1 MLTRVT
7 RAGSAVLAAV
17 LLIPASFSVWAAEG
31 RQIEEVVVTAE
42 RRESTVQ
49 DTAISITAF
58 TGEFIEDFGIRNQ
71 EDLQNY
77 IPATTIQPYDLSI
90 RGVGRLFR
98 ALGGDPG
105 IATYFDGA
113 YSEDF
118 GIASTEGG
126 LFDLERIEVLRGPQG
141 TLYGRNGVGGA
152 VNFHSKKPTDEF
164 EGEVRAIFGSF
175 EQKEWY
181 GMLSGPIIPGLLSAR
196 TTAVKRTRDGF
207 INDVAPGNPDINN
220 YGDENYTLSLQFTP
234 AENLTIYARGN
245 ERSYR
250 RMMSGA
256 QGAGAI
262 VVSEMG
268 GIRDPFTGGER
279 WTSVPVHGW
288 RPVQDPTAP
297 GAQFCA
303 SATDRTVAD
312 CIVPTGLV
320 PYINGTAD
328 GTIAGTGVYQFDL
341 NGVTRFGQ
349 PLVAG
354 VDTAG
359 QAFDGTTN
367 SGFSRT
373 NYAYQIFSN
382 PNLDQA
388 AELARADRSIQG
400 NGRELPELTGDDLDA
415 WTNGFQD
422 EFFDHQAAYVSVD
435 WDATDWLSFK
445 YIGAYTDYF
454 YDRTTED
461 DRTGLPNDQQFY
473 AAQENENYQHEIQM
487 FMDIGDDITL
497 TGGLFYYENDIDQQ
511 LDFYSTDS
519 WSRYTTGDNIYGA
532 AGADAYLAGDP
543 TMVVY
548 GSTAFGMANHRS
560 AQDLALFNLAG
571 LVGIPSFSDPNIT
584 EVQFHDTPW
593 LGDNLGTTGRVDHG
607 PVSDGTTFIWDT
619 ENRTEAW
626 AVYLQGEWQIN
637 DTWAITL
644 GARYA
649 EDDKEAE
656 ENLFLYQESISAL
669 SNCVANT
676 GDSALCG
683 DGNADGIVTL
693 AEYNQNVTG
702 AIDATGNVVN
712 FDTLRVRGVPFA
724 RSIYRA
730 IENKFDEVTYRI
742 NFDYTPTEDDLF
754 YLSYTTG
761 YRAGG
766 FNLGYFS
773 FIPTYDPED
782 ITAIELGYKGQLLD
796 GTVQLNASVYHYD
809 YEGVHLQYS
818 VSSFTGVSTSVRNAP
833 GAVTIGGEIEALWL
847 ATDNLTIGAT
857 FSYTDAKYDGEL
869 LEPVTGTT
877 GVVDANNPY
886 APASLYSTAER
897 NFPIDD
903 EPLPRV
909 PKEKFTGWAEYVM
922 NMGDNGKLTFLTSV
936 AYTGEFQAAGR
947 PVPEGPLSLA
957 PEYVRWDARVTW
969 NNADEQWTVSGF
981 VNNITNDLGI
991 RNQFTYGQDQGQRRV
1006 VEPTNPRMAGLEIH
1020 YKFGAF
1026 Q

>member
-1 MLTRVT
+1 MLSRFLRVSGVVST
-7 RAGSAVLAAV
+7 AILLVPAYTSTAFAAQ
-17 LLIPASFSVWAAEG
+17 G

-152 VNFHSKKPTDEF
+152 VNFHSKRPTDEF
-164 EGEVRAIFGSF
+164 EGEIKVVVGTY
-175 EQKEWY
+175 EQKEIFSV
-181 GMLSGPIIPGLLSAR
+181 LSGPLIPGLLNAR
-196 TTAVKRTRDGF
+196 ATAVKRTRDGF
-207 INDVAPGNPDINN
+207 MNDLEPGNPDINN
-220 YGDENYTLSLQFTP
+220 YGDENYSLSLDFNPSEQL
-234 AENLTIYARGN
+234 NIYLRGN

-256 QGAGAI
+256 AGAGAI
-262 VVSEMG
+262 VVSEQG
-268 GIRDPFTGGER
+268 GLRDPVSGGER

-288 RPVQDPTAP
+288 RQVQDPMSATATL
-297 GAQFCA
+297 CA
-303 SATDRTVAD
+303 GATDRSVAD
-312 CIVPTGLV
+312 CIVPTGIV
-320 PYINGTAD
+320 PYINATAP
-328 GTIAGTGVYQFDL
+328 GSIQGTGVYQFEL
-341 NGVTRFGQ
+341 NGITRFGQ

-359 QAFDGTTN
+359 VAADGTDT
-367 SGFSRT
+367 SGFSRP
-373 NYAYQIFSN
+373 NYAYQAFGL
-382 PNLDQA
+382 PD
-388 AELARADRSIQG
+388 ELRRADRSIQG
-400 NGRELPELTGDDLDA
+400 NGRELPELKGDELDA

-422 EFFDHQAAYVSVD
+422 EFFDHQAAYLGAT
-435 WDATDWLSFK
+435 WDVADWLTIK

-461 DRTGLPNDQQFY
+461 DRTGLPHDQQFY
-473 AAQENENYQHEIQM
+473 AAQENENFQHEIQV
-487 FMDIGDDITL
+487 FADLGEDITL
-497 TGGLFYYENDIDQQ
+497 TGGFFYYENDIDQQ

-519 WSRYTTGDNIYGA
+519 WSRYTSPDNIYG
-532 AGADAYLAGDP
+532 GLTPTDWLAGDA
-543 TMVVY
+543 
-548 GSTAFGMANHRS
+548 TAFLFIGDGHVNHRT
-560 AQDLALFNLAG
+560 AQNVAPVNLAG
-571 LVGIPSFSDPNIT
+571 AIAIPSFSDPNIT
-584 EVQFHDTPW
+584 EVQFADGGWRGDT
-593 LGDNLGTTGRVDHG
+593 LATAGRVDHG

-637 DTWAITL
+637 ETWAITL

-669 SNCVANT
+669 GTCVTNRVAAGGT
-676 GDSALCG
+676 SAECG

-693 AEYNQNVTG
+693 AEYNQNITG
-702 AIDATGNVVN
+702 GIDASGNVID
-712 FDTLRVRGVPFA
+712 FDRVRMRGVPYS
-724 RSIYRA
+724 RSIYRS
-730 IENKFDEVTYRI
+730 IENEFDEVTYRI
-742 NFDYTPTEDDLF
+742 NFDYTPTEDDLI
-754 YLSYTTG
+754 YLSMTTG

-773 FIPTYDPED
+773 FIPTYEPED
-782 ITAIELGYKGQLLD
+782 ITAYELGYKGQLLD
-796 GTVQLNASVYHYD
+796 GTLQLNASIYYYD
-809 YEGVHLQYS
+809 YEGIHLQYS
-818 VSSFTGVSTSVRNAP
+818 VSSFTGVSYSVRNAP
-833 GAVTIGGEIEALWL
+833 GAITIGGEVEALWL
-847 ATDNLTIGAT
+847 AGDNLTIGAT
-857 FSYTDAKYDGEL
+857 YSYTDAKYDGEL
-869 LEPVTGTT
+869 IEPTTGTT
-877 GVVDANNPY
+877 GVVDGNNPY
-886 APASLYSTAER
+886 APSSLYTVAER
-897 NFPIDD
+897 NFGIDD

-909 PKEKFTGWAEYVM
+909 PEHKFTGWAEYVVQL
-922 NMGDNGKLTFLTSV
+922 GDNGKLTFLTSV
-936 AYTGEFQAAGR
+936 SYTGEFQAAGR
-947 PVPEGPLSLA
+947 PVPESPLSLA
-957 PEYVRWDARVTW
+957 PDYIRWDARASW
-969 NNADEQWTVSGF
+969 SSANDQWGVSAF
-981 VNNITNDLGI
+981 VNNITNDIGV
-991 RNQFTYGQDQGQRRV
+991 RNQFDYGEAEGHRRV
-1006 VEPTNPRMAGLEIH
+1006 IEPTNPRMAGLEIQ
-1020 YKFGAF
+1020 YKFGAY

>member
-1 MLTRVT
+1 M
-7 RAGSAVLAAV
+7 RANRIRIVAAALVAVMFLPWGTATV
-17 LLIPASFSVWAAEG
+17 SAAER

-105 IATYFDGA
+105 IATYYDGA

-152 VNFHSKKPTDEF
+152 VNFHSKRPTDEF
-164 EGEVRAIFGSF
+164 EGEVKVVYGSY
-175 EQKEWY
+175 ETKEWF
-181 GMLSGPIIPGLLSAR
+181 GMLSGPLIDGLLNGR
-196 TTAVKRTRDGF
+196 ITAVKRTRDGF
-207 INDVAPGNPDINN
+207 MNDVEPGNPDINN
-220 YGDENYTLSLQFTP
+220 YGDENVSLSFEFTP
-234 AENLTIYARGN
+234 TDTLTIYARGN

-268 GIRDPFTGGER
+268 GIRDPVSGGER
-279 WTSVPVHGW
+279 WTSNPVHGW
-288 RPVQDPTAP
+288 RPVQDPTAA
-297 GAQFCA
+297 GAVFCA
-303 SATDRTVAD
+303 SATDRTTPD

-328 GTIAGTGVYQFDL
+328 GTIPGTGVYAFTL
-341 NGVTRFGQ
+341 NGVTRYGQ

-354 VDTAG
+354 VDSAG
-359 QAFDGTTN
+359 VAADSTTT
-367 SGFSRT
+367 SGFSRP
-373 NYAYQIFSN
+373 NYAYQAFG
-382 PNLDQA
+382 LAD
-388 AELARADRSIQG
+388 ELARADLSIQG
-400 NGRELPELTGDDLDA
+400 NGRELPELDGDDLDA

-422 EFFDHQAAYVSVD
+422 EFFDHQAAYVSVT
-435 WDATDWLSFK
+435 WDAADWLSFK

-461 DRTGLPNDQQFY
+461 DRTGLPHDQQFY
-473 AAQENENYQHEIQM
+473 AAQENENFQHEIQM
-487 FMDIGDDITL
+487 FMDIGDSVTL
-497 TGGLFYYENDIDQQ
+497 TGGFFYYENDIDQQ

-519 WSRYTTGDNIYGA
+519 WSRYTSPDGIYG
-532 AGADAYLAGDP
+532 GLSPNDWLAGDP
-543 TMVVY
+543 T
-548 GSTAFGMANHRS
+548 AFLYLGPLHVNHRS
-560 AQDLALFNLAG
+560 ARDIAPANLAG
-571 LVGIPSFSDPNIT
+571 AIAIPSFSDPNIT
-584 EVQFHDTPW
+584 EVQFADGAW
-593 LGDNLGTTGRVDHG
+593 LGDTLETAGRVDHG

-637 DTWAITL
+637 DTWAVTL
-644 GARYA
+644 GVRHA

-669 SNCVANT
+669 GTCVANRVAAGGT
-676 GDSALCG
+676 SAECG
-683 DGNADGIVTL
+683 DGNGDGVVTL
-693 AEYNQNVTG
+693 AEYNQNITG
-702 AIDATGNVVN
+702 GIDASGNVID
-712 FDTLRVRGVPFA
+712 FDRVRMRGVPYS
-724 RSIYRA
+724 RSIYRS
-730 IENKFDEVTYRI
+730 IENEFDELTYRVNI
-742 NFDYTPTEDDLF
+742 DFTPTEDDLF
-754 YLSYTTG
+754 YLSMTTG

-773 FIPTYDPED
+773 FVPTYDPED
-782 ITAIELGYKGQLLD
+782 ITAYELGYKGQLLD
-796 GTVQLNASVYHYD
+796 GTLQVNASAYYYD

-818 VSSFTGVSTSVRNAP
+818 VSSFTGISTSVRNAP
-833 GAVTIGGEIEALWL
+833 GAITIGGEVEILWL
-847 ATDNLTIGAT
+847 ATDTLTVGAT
-857 FSYTDAKYDGEL
+857 LSYTDAKYDGEL
-869 LEPVTGTT
+869 VEPTTGTT

-886 APASLYSTAER
+886 APAGLFTVSER
-897 NFPIDD
+897 NFAIDD

-909 PKEKFTGWAEYVM
+909 PKEKATAWVEYVLSL
-922 NMGDNGKLTFLTSV
+922 GDNGKLTFMTSV

-947 PVPEGPLSLA
+947 PVPESPLSLA
-957 PEYVRWDARVTW
+957 PDYVRWDARATW
-969 NNADEQWTVSGF
+969 TSADEQWTVSGF
-981 VNNITNDLGI
+981 VNNITNDIGV
-991 RNQFTYGQDQGQRRV
+991 RNQFDYGESQGQRRV
-1006 VEPTNPRMAGLEIH
+1006 IEPTNPRMAGLEVS

-1026 Q
+1026 

>member
-1 MLTRVT
+1 MYRYAS
-7 RAGSAVLAAV
+7 RAGAVVLSALLVL
-17 LLIPASFSVWAAEG
+17 PFFSGSALAESSG

-58 TGEFIEDFGIRNQ
+58 TGEFMEDFGIRNQ

-98 ALGGDPG
+98 SLGGDPG

-152 VNFHSKKPTDEF
+152 VNFHSKRPTDEF
-164 EGEVRAIFGSF
+164 EGEIKTVFGSY
-175 EQKEWY
+175 EQKEIFA
-181 GMLSGPIIPGLLSAR
+181 MLSGPLIDGLLNGR
-196 TTAVKRTRDGF
+196 VTAVKRTRDGF
-207 INDVAPGNPDINN
+207 INDVEPGNPDINN
-220 YGDENYTLSLQFTP
+220 YGDENYSLSLEFTP
-234 AENLTIYARGN
+234 TETITVYARGN

-268 GIRDPFTGGER
+268 GVRDPVSGGER
-279 WTSVPVHGW
+279 WTANPVHGW
-288 RPVQDPTAP
+288 RSVQNPNDP
-297 GAQFCA
+297 GAVFCA
-303 SATDRTVAD
+303 SAVDRSTPD
-312 CIVPTGLV
+312 CIVPTGMV

-328 GTIAGTGVYQFDL
+328 GTIPGTGVYEFSL
-341 NGVTRFGQ
+341 NGVTRWGQ

-354 VDTAG
+354 VDSAG
-359 QAFDGTTN
+359 VAADGTTN
-367 SGFSRT
+367 SGFSRP
-373 NYAYQIFSN
+373 NYAYQAFGL
-382 PNLDQA
+382 P

-400 NGRELPELTGDDLDA
+400 NGRALPELTGDDLDG

-435 WDATDWLSFK
+435 WDVTDWLSLK

-461 DRTGLPNDQQFY
+461 DRTGLPHDQQFY
-473 AAQENENYQHEIQM
+473 AAQENENFQHELQM

-519 WSRYTTGDNIYGA
+519 WSRYTSPDGIYGA
-532 AGADAYLAGDP
+532 AGANAYLAGDA
-543 TMVVY
+543 
-548 GSTAFGMANHRS
+548 SAFLYLGPIHMNHRS
-560 AQDLALFNLAG
+560 AQNIAPANLAG
-571 LVGIPSFSDPNIT
+571 AIPIPSFSDPNIT
-584 EVQFHDTPW
+584 EVQFADGAW
-593 LGDNLGTTGRVDHG
+593 LGDTLATAGRVDHG

-656 ENLFLYQESISAL
+656 ENLFLYNESISAL
-669 SNCVANT
+669 GTCVANT
-676 GDSALCG
+676 GNSVLCG
-683 DGNADGIVTL
+683 DDPINPDGVVTL
-693 AEYNQNVTG
+693 AEYNQNITG
-702 AIDATGNVVN
+702 GIDASGNVID
-712 FDTLRVRGVPFA
+712 FDRVRMRGVPYS
-724 RSIYRA
+724 RSIYRT
-730 IENKFDEVTYRI
+730 IENEYDEVTYRV
-742 NFDYTPTEDDLF
+742 NLDFTPTEDDLF
-754 YLSYTTG
+754 YLSMTTG

-782 ITAIELGYKGQLLD
+782 ITAYELGYKGQLLD
-796 GTVQLNASVYHYD
+796 GTLQVNASIYYYD

-833 GAVTIGGEIEALWL
+833 GAVTIGGEIETLWL
-847 ATDNLTIGAT
+847 ATDNLTVGAT
-857 FSYTDAKYDGEL
+857 YSYTDARYDGEL
-869 LEPVTGTT
+869 LEPTTGTT

-886 APASLYSTAER
+886 APASIYSVSER
-897 NFPIDD
+897 NFGIDD

-909 PKEKFTGWAEYVM
+909 PEHKFTGWAEYVM
-922 NMGDNGKLTFLTSV
+922 QLGDNGKVTFLTSV

-957 PEYVRWDARVTW
+957 PDYIRWDGRVTW
-969 NNADEQWTVSGF
+969 TSADEQWMVAGF
-981 VNNITNDLGI
+981 VNNITDDLGV
-991 RNQFTYGQDQGQRRV
+991 RNQFTYGQSQGHRRV
-1006 VEPTNPRMAGLEIH
+1006 VEPTNPRMFGLEIG
-1020 YKFGAF
+1020 YKFGAY